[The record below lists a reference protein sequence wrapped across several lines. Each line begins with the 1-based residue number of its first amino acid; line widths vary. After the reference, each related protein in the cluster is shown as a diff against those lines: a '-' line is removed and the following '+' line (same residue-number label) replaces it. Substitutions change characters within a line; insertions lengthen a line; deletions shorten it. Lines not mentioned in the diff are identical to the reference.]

1 MAINQSVLQRSQLGR
16 LLVSRKLIT
25 ESQLDE
31 AVRLQ
36 QSSGARLG
44 EILVEQGWVTQKQIA
59 GALRK
64 QTSIRLVAL
73 VVATLMMPFQT
84 ARASDVSTSVS
95 DLYSPAQHELISN
108 FEIQAA
114 MPGNLNNPDLGDVAK
129 VTQTGGEANLAVIL
143 QSGSHDLA
151 TIEQSGGNQN
161 TAFINQ
167 GGSNQVAMI
176 IQAGS
181 RNTALINQR

>member
-84 ARASDVSTSVS
+84 ARASDISTSGS
-95 DLYSPAQHELISN
+95 DLYNPIQRELISN
-108 FEIQAA
+108 FEMQAA
-114 MPGNLNNPDLGDVAK
+114 MPAGLNNPDLGDVAK
-129 VTQTGGEANLAVIL
+129 VTQNGGEANLAVIL

-176 IQAGS
+176 TQAGS